1 MQGMQV
7 LVDSRPCVGDR
18 RLLVRLKM
26 VDEVQED
33 TFEAILFEVFPH

>member
-1 MQGMQV
+1 M
-7 LVDSRPCVGDR
+7 LVDSRPCPRVR

-33 TFEAILFEVFPH
+33 TFEAVLFEAFPH